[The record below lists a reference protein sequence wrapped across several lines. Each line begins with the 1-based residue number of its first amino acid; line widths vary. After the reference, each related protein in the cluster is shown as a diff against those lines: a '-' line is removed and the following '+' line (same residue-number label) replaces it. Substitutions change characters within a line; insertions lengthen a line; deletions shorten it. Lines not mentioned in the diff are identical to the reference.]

1 MGRTIK
7 NGLVIIALFITA
19 NAFVQKF
26 DLSKSI
32 EQGKETYTTYCQNCH
47 MANGQGMTGV
57 FPPLEKS
64 DYLRKP
70 LKSVV
75 EVITKGQTGEV
86 TVNGIK
92 FMGTMPPQDYLSD
105 EQIADILNY
114 VYKNWGNKSSGAIT
128 PAMVKK
134 ARG

>member
-1 MGRTIK
+1 MGRITK
-7 NGLVIIALFITA
+7 TGLVIAVLFITGT
-19 NAFVQKF
+19 AFVQKF
-26 DLSKSI
+26 DLSKSVA
-32 EQGKETYTTYCQNCH
+32 QGKDLYTTYCQNCH
-47 MANGQGMTGV
+47 MVNGQGMTGV

-64 DYLRKP
+64 DYLKKP

-75 EVITKGQTGEV
+75 EVITKGQSGEV

-92 FMGTMPPQDYLSD
+92 FTGMMPPQDYLSD